1 MADVGDHMIE
11 ELSNRRPKIN
21 TEPKLAYRV
30 DEACRALGIGRT
42 SLYALIAEKKL
53 RTARVAGRRVIPAT
67 ELERLLAEALQ

>member
-1 MADVGDHMIE
+1 MIE